1 MEILNFDS
9 NGSGRSTKKR
19 ARLVTIIGGAFLFAA
34 VGSTFAANITINTS
48 NSLEYGQGLT
58 QAVAC
63 ESTISVTP
71 VNRFINS
78 ANGGA
83 FYLETITVT
92 DTETVSNSTGL
103 SKCIGKSIK
112 VSVFGNTGDALTFGG
127 TVTSC
132 TVPISAYSA
141 SGTPTYTHGITSSS
155 LSCTGLQATPVNGG
169 FAISTTGTPA
179 LAAANV
185 YKIAIESF

>member
-1 MEILNFDS
+1 MEILNFES
-9 NGSGRSTKKR
+9 NGSNRSPKKR
-19 ARLVTIIGGAFLFAA
+19 ARIATIIGGAFLFAA
-34 VGSTFAANITINTS
+34 IGSTFAANITINTS

-103 SKCIGKSIK
+103 SKCIGKNIK
-112 VSVFGNTGDALTFGG
+112 VSVFGNTGNALTYGS
-127 TVTSC
+127 VTSC
-132 TVPISAYSA
+132 TVPIT
-141 SGTPTYTHGITSSS
+141 GHTSSAPTNGIATS
-155 LSCTGLQATPVNGG
+155 GLSCSGLQATAVTGG
-169 FAISTTGTPA
+169 FALSTTTTPQL
-179 LAAANV
+179 LAGDV
-185 YKIAIESF
+185 FKIAIESF

>member
-1 MEILNFDS
+1 MEILNFES
-9 NGSGRSTKKR
+9 NGSNRSPKKR

-48 NSLEYGQGLT
+48 NSLEFGQGLT

-71 VNRFINS
+71 INRFVNS
-78 ANGGA
+78 AGGGA

-92 DTETVSNSTGL
+92 DTETVSSSTGL

-112 VSVFGNTGDALTFGG
+112 VSIFGNTGDAKTFG

-132 TVPISAYSA
+132 TVPVSAYSA
-141 SGTPTYTHGITSSS
+141 SGTGYTHGITSSS
-155 LSCTGLQATPVNGG
+155 LSCSGLQAAAVTGG
-169 FAISTTGTPA
+169 FAIGITGSPT
-179 LAAANV
+179 LLSGDI

>member
-1 MEILNFDS
+1 MEILNFES
-9 NGSGRSTKKR
+9 NGSNRSPKKR
-19 ARLVTIIGGAFLFAA
+19 ARIATIIGGAFLLAA

-63 ESTISVTP
+63 ESTVSVTP
-71 VNRFINS
+71 INRFVNS
-78 ANGGA
+78 AGGGA

-103 SKCIGKSIK
+103 SRCIGKSIK
-112 VSVFGNTGDALTFGG
+112 ISVFGNTGTAQQFGS
-127 TVTSC
+127 VTSC
-132 TVPISAYSA
+132 TVPVTAHSA
-141 SGTPTYTHGITSSS
+141 SGTGYTNGITSTG
-155 LSCTGLQATPVNGG
+155 LSCSGLQAAPVTGG
-169 FAISTTGTPA
+169 FSIGITGSPSL
-179 LAAANV
+179 LAGDV

>member
-1 MEILNFDS
+1 MEILNFEG
-9 NGSGRSTKKR
+9 NGSNRSPKKR
-19 ARLVTIIGGAFLFAA
+19 GRLVTIIGGAFLFAA
-34 VGSTFAANITINTS
+34 VGSTFAANITINSTD
-48 NSLEYGQGLT
+48 SLEYGQGLT

-63 ESTISVTP
+63 ESSISVTP
-71 VNRFINS
+71 VNRFINV
-78 ANGGA
+78 ADGGA

-112 VSVFGNTGDALTFGG
+112 VSVFGNTGNAQTYGS
-127 TVTSC
+127 VTSC
-132 TVPISAYSA
+132 TVPVTAYSA
-141 SGTPTYTHGITSSS
+141 SGTGYTHGITSTG
-155 LSCTGLQATPVNGG
+155 LSCSGLQVTPVNGG
-169 FAISTTGTPA
+169 FALSTTATPT

>member
-1 MEILNFDS
+1 MEILNFES
-9 NGSGRSTKKR
+9 NGSNRSPKKR
-19 ARLVTIIGGAFLFAA
+19 ARLATIIGGAFLFAA
-34 VGSTFAANITINTS
+34 IGSTFAANITINTTD
-48 NSLEYGQGLT
+48 SLEYGQGLT

-63 ESTISVTP
+63 ESSISVTP
-71 VNRFINS
+71 VNRFINA

-112 VSVFGNTGDALTFGG
+112 VSVFGNTGSALTYGS
-127 TVTSC
+127 VTSC

-141 SGTPTYTHGITSSS
+141 SGTPTYTHGITSSGF
-155 LSCTGLQATPVNGG
+155 SCNGLRVTPVNGG
-169 FAISTTGTPA
+169 FALSTTSDPNL
-179 LAAANV
+179 LAGNV
-185 YKIAIESF
+185 FKIAVESF

>member
-34 VGSTFAANITINTS
+34 VGSTFAANITINTTD
-48 NSLEYGQGLT
+48 SLEYGQGLT

-63 ESTISVTP
+63 ESSISVTP

-78 ANGGA
+78 AGGGA

-103 SKCIGKSIK
+103 SKCIGKNIK
-112 VSVFGNTGDALTFGG
+112 ISVFGNTGTALTFGDTG
-127 TVTSC
+127 VTSC
-132 TVPISAYSA
+132 TVPISGYTA
-141 SGTPTYTHGITSSS
+141 SSPTHGISTGT
-155 LSCTGLQATPVNGG
+155 LSNCTGLRATAVAGG
-169 FAISTTGTPA
+169 FALSTSSAPTL
-179 LAAANV
+179 LAGNV
-185 YKIAIESF
+185 FKIAVESF

>member
-9 NGSGRSTKKR
+9 NGSSRSPKKR
-19 ARLVTIIGGAFLFAA
+19 ARIATIIGGAFLLAA
-34 VGSTFAANITINTS
+34 VGSTFAANITINSTD
-48 NSLEYGQGLT
+48 SLEYGQGLT

-63 ESTISVTP
+63 EGTINVTP
-71 VNRFINS
+71 VNRFVNS
-78 ANGGA
+78 AGGGA

-112 VSVFGNTGDALTFGG
+112 VSIFGNTGNAKTFGS
-127 TVTSC
+127 VTSC
-132 TVPISAYSA
+132 TVPVSAYSA
-141 SGTPTYTHGITSSS
+141 SGTGYTHGITSSS
-155 LSCTGLQATPVNGG
+155 LSCSGLQAAPVNGG
-169 FAISTTGTPA
+169 FSIGITGSPT
-179 LAAANV
+179 LLSGDV